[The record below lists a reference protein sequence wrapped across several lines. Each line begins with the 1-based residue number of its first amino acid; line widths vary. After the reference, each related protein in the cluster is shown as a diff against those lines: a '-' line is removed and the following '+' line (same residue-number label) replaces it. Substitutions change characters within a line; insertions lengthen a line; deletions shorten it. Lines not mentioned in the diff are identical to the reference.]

1 MLKRYFLN
9 NKKRNFSTASI
20 WIKGGSDMDSTG
32 KKGINKILCS
42 LLTRGCEGFNNFT
55 LSEYIESYGAELN
68 QEIFEDGIS
77 ISIKSLNEHF
87 SKLFPLLNLIIN
99 KPTLL
104 EIEFQKVKKSS
115 IDFIKKDKE
124 NPFNICFEKWRKI
137 VYSNH
142 PYAFNTI
149 GNANDV
155 SKITYEDVLLEFKN
169 LKNREKYLISNN
181 PEINGENFGTL
192 EKKILKEK
200 SDPLNHNLN
209 TTNRFDYINNDSN
222 QTIIMMG
229 DQTCSRRSSEY
240 FPLKVLESYLSYG
253 MSAALFKLF
262 REKHGITYDLGVYY
276 PIRSGNAPFLI
287 YLSVS
292 NDQALF
298 AFELLSTLWKNLLL
312 NPLTDAEIFLAKEK
326 LKGSFLLGN
335 QSLDEILQRK
345 IQLVSYGI
353 SPISE
358 NDLNSKIEEISSL
371 DIFKLTNKYFS
382 KPFLSISGNKNICLE
397 ISNRWKKN
405 F

>member
-1 MLKRYFLN
+1 M
-9 NKKRNFSTASI
+9 
-20 WIKGGSDMDSTG
+20 
-32 KKGINKILCS
+32 
-42 LLTRGCEGFNNFT
+42 
-55 LSEYIESYGAELN
+55 
-68 QEIFEDGIS
+68 
-77 ISIKSLNEHF
+77 
-87 SKLFPLLNLIIN
+87 
-99 KPTLL
+99 
-104 EIEFQKVKKSS
+104 
-115 IDFIKKDKE
+115 
-124 NPFNICFEKWRKI
+124 
-137 VYSNH
+137 
-142 PYAFNTI
+142 
-149 GNANDV
+149 
-155 SKITYEDVLLEFKN
+155 LEFKN
-169 LKNREKYLISNN
+169 FKSRDKFLISNN
-181 PEINGENFGTL
+181 LEINGVSTETL
-192 EKKILKEK
+192 EIKPLEEK
-200 SDPLNHNLN
+200 SRPLTQDLSPNS
-209 TTNRFDYINNDSN
+209 RFDFINNDSN

-292 NDQALF
+292 NEQALF
-298 AFELLSTLWKNLLL
+298 AFELLSTLWKNLLF

-371 DIFKLTNKYFS
+371 DIFKITNKYFS
-382 KPFLSISGNKNICLE
+382 KPFLSICLLYT
-397 ISNRWKKN
+397 SPSPRD
-405 F
+405 

>member
-1 MLKRYFLN
+1 ML
-9 NKKRNFSTASI
+9 STQWA
-20 WIKGGSDMDSTG
+20 
-32 KKGINKILCS
+32 IL
-42 LLTRGCEGFNNFT
+42 
-55 LSEYIESYGAELN
+55 
-68 QEIFEDGIS
+68 D
-77 ISIKSLNEHF
+77 
-87 SKLFPLLNLIIN
+87 
-99 KPTLL
+99 
-104 EIEFQKVKKSS
+104 
-115 IDFIKKDKE
+115 
-124 NPFNICFEKWRKI
+124 
-137 VYSNH
+137 
-142 PYAFNTI
+142 
-149 GNANDV
+149 DV
-155 SKITYEDVLLEFKN
+155 SKITYEDVLLEYKNFKN
-169 LKNREKYLISNN
+169 RDKYLISNN
-181 PEINGENFGTL
+181 LAINGVSIETL
-192 EKKILKEK
+192 EKKFLEEK
-200 SDPLNHNLN
+200 SGRVNHDLSSMD
-209 TTNRFDYINNDSN
+209 RLDYINNDSN

-229 DQTCSRRSSEY
+229 GQTCSRRSNEY

-292 NDQALF
+292 NKKALF
-298 AFELLSTLWKNLLL
+298 AFELLATLWKNLLL

-358 NDLNSKIEEISSL
+358 NNLNSKIEEISSI

-382 KPFLSISGNKNICLE
+382 KPFLSISGNKKICLE
-397 ISNRWKKN
+397 ISNKLKKS

>member
-1 MLKRYFLN
+1 MIKKYFLN
-9 NKKRNFSTASI
+9 IKKRNFSIASI
-20 WIKGGSDMDSTG
+20 WIEGGSDMDSTD
-32 KKGINKILCS
+32 KKGINNILCS

-87 SKLFPLLNLIIN
+87 SKIYPLLDLIIN

-115 IDFIKKDKE
+115 INFIKKDKE
-124 NPFNICFEKWRKI
+124 NPFNICFENWRRI

-142 PYAFNTI
+142 PYAFNTN

-155 SKITYEDVLLEFKN
+155 SKITYEDVLREFKN
-169 LKNREKYLISNN
+169 FKSRDRYLISNN
-181 PEINGENFGTL
+181 LGVNGVSIETL
-192 EKKILKEK
+192 GEKPLEEK
-200 SDPLNHNLN
+200 SITIKHDLSPNS
-209 TTNRFDYINNDSN
+209 RFNSNNNDSN

-240 FPLKVLESYLSYG
+240 LPLKVLESYLSYG

-276 PIRSGNAPFLI
+276 PIRGGNAPFLI

-292 NDQALF
+292 NKQALF
-298 AFELLSTLWKNLLL
+298 AFELLSTLWKNLLF
-312 NPLTDAEIFLAKEK
+312 NPLTEAEILLAKEK
-326 LKGSFLLGN
+326 LKGSFLLGS

-345 IQLVSYGI
+345 IQLISYGI

-358 NDLNSKIEEISSL
+358 IDLNSKIKEITSL
-371 DIFKLTNKYFS
+371 RILNLIKKYFS
-382 KPFLSISGNKNICLE
+382 KPFLSISGNEKICLE
-397 ISNRWKKN
+397 ISNRWEKN